1 MREGGLVPDPL
12 ILNLILS
19 ELKSRKWV
27 STSRSNDEI
36 VAALGRGNGS
46 ASAAVKPS
54 TDPSTSFILDGFPR
68 TASQAEYLS
77 HLLPMNLVLHLVTPV
92 DIKIELNNPNVLP
105 SSFIS
110 IPVDVQLIPRNG
122 VIIFPAGTPLNYD
135 LLGTCQP
142 NAIKTNVRYTY
153 QIPNIIGDDST
164 QGSNRVT
171 VWFQRMLFQTD
182 KFETNQI
189 YPLNANL
196 FVSEVGLLTTRQ
208 PAPNYPAVAIVTA
221 PPTPILGFLEALW
234 L

>member
-1 MREGGLVPDPL
+1 MLRIVQSGNSLPFSWPVDPSAEFEPGML
-12 ILNLILS
+12 AQLTVIGNQVMAT
-19 ELKSRKWV
+19 V
-27 STSRSNDEI
+27 S
-36 VAALGRGNGS
+36 NGS
-46 ASAAVKPS
+46 APIGIIDDIKTKAF
-54 TDPSTSFILDGFPR
+54 TSTSWDETIVAVVPG
-68 TASQAEYLS
+68 
-77 HLLPMNLVLHLVTPV
+77 VLGPNGQLITPV

-105 SSFIS
+105 ASFIS

-135 LLGTCQP
+135 LLGTGEP

-189 YPLNANL
+189 YPLNSNL
-196 FVSEVGLLTTRQ
+196 FVSEIGLLTTRQ

-221 PPTPILGFLEALW
+221 PPTPILGMLEALW

>member
-1 MREGGLVPDPL
+1 MLRIVQAGNSLPFSWPVDPSAEFQPGMIAQL
-12 ILNLILS
+12 TVLGNQVLATVSNGAAPIGIIDDI
-19 ELKSRKWV
+19 KTRAFT
-27 STSRSNDEI
+27 STSWDETI
-36 VAALGRGNGS
+36 VAPATGVMSNGQL
-46 ASAAVKPS
+46 
-54 TDPSTSFILDGFPR
+54 I
-68 TASQAEYLS
+68 
-77 HLLPMNLVLHLVTPV
+77 TPV
-92 DIKIELNNPNVLP
+92 DIKVELQNPNVLP

-135 LLGTCQP
+135 LLGTGQP

-171 VWFQRMLFQTD
+171 VWFQRMIAQTD
-182 KFETNQI
+182 QFETNQI

-196 FVSEVGLLTTRQ
+196 FVSELGLLTTRQ
-208 PAPNYPAVAIVTA
+208 PSPNYPAIALVSA
-221 PPTPILGFLEALW
+221 PPTPILGFLEFIW

>member
-1 MREGGLVPDPL
+1 MLAQLTVIGNQVMAT
-12 ILNLILS
+12 
-19 ELKSRKWV
+19 V
-27 STSRSNDEI
+27 S
-36 VAALGRGNGS
+36 NGS
-46 ASAAVKPS
+46 APIGIIDDIKTKAF
-54 TDPSTSFILDGFPR
+54 TSTSWDETITTVATG
-68 TASQAEYLS
+68 
-77 HLLPMNLVLHLVTPV
+77 VLGPNNQLVTPV

-110 IPVDVQLIPRNG
+110 IPVDCQLIPRNG
-122 VIIFPAGTPLNYD
+122 VVIFPAGTPLNYD
-135 LLGTCQP
+135 LLGTGQP

-171 VWFQRMLFQTD
+171 VWFQRMLAQCD

-196 FVSEVGLLTTRQ
+196 FVSEIGLLTTRQ

-221 PPTPILGFLEALW
+221 PPTPILGFLEFLW

>member
-1 MREGGLVPDPL
+1 MQAGNSLPFTWPVDPSAEFEPGMVAQL
-12 ILNLILS
+12 TVIGNQVMAT
-19 ELKSRKWV
+19 V
-27 STSRSNDEI
+27 S
-36 VAALGRGNGS
+36 NGS
-46 ASAAVKPS
+46 APVGIIDDIKTKAF
-54 TDPSTSFILDGFPR
+54 TSTSWDETIVTIAQQPTTNQQG
-68 TASQAEYLS
+68 Q
-77 HLLPMNLVLHLVTPV
+77 LVTAV
-92 DIKIELNNPNVLP
+92 DIKVELNNPNVLP
-105 SSFIS
+105 ASFIS

-122 VIIFPAGTPLNYD
+122 VVIFPAGTPLNYD
-135 LLGTCQP
+135 LLGTGQP

-221 PPTPILGFLEALW
+221 PPTPILGFLEALF

>member
-1 MREGGLVPDPL
+1 MLRIIQSGNSLPFSWPCDPSAEFEPGQIAQL
-12 ILNLILS
+12 TVVGNQVMAT
-19 ELKSRKWV
+19 V
-27 STSRSNDEI
+27 SNGAAPIGIIDDIKTRAFTTTAWDETI
-36 VAALGRGNGS
+36 VAPATGVPGPGGS
-46 ASAAVKPS
+46 L
-54 TDPSTSFILDGFPR
+54 I
-68 TASQAEYLS
+68 
-77 HLLPMNLVLHLVTPV
+77 TPT

-122 VIIFPAGTPLNYD
+122 VVVFPAGTTLNYD
-135 LLGTCQP
+135 LLGTGTP

-164 QGSNRVT
+164 QGSQRVT

-196 FVSEVGLLTTRQ
+196 FVSELGLLTTRQ
-208 PAPNYPAVAIVTA
+208 PSPNFPAIAIVTA
-221 PPTPILGFLEALW
+221 PPSPVLSFLEALW
-234 L
+234 I

>member
-1 MREGGLVPDPL
+1 MLRIVQAGNSLPFSWPVDPSAEFEPGML
-12 ILNLILS
+12 AQLTVIGNQVMAT
-19 ELKSRKWV
+19 V
-27 STSRSNDEI
+27 S
-36 VAALGRGNGS
+36 NGS
-46 ASAAVKPS
+46 APIGVIDDIKTKAF
-54 TDPSTSFILDGFPR
+54 TSTSWDETIVVPATGVVG
-68 TASQAEYLS
+68 TNGQ
-77 HLLPMNLVLHLVTPV
+77 LVTPV
-92 DIKIELNNPNVLP
+92 DIKVELNNPNVLP

-110 IPVDVQLIPRNG
+110 IPVDLQLIPRNG
-122 VIIFPAGTPLNYD
+122 VVIFPAGTPLNYD
-135 LLGTCQP
+135 LLGTGEP

-164 QGSNRVT
+164 QGSKRVT

-208 PAPNYPAVAIVTA
+208 PAPNYPAIAIVTA